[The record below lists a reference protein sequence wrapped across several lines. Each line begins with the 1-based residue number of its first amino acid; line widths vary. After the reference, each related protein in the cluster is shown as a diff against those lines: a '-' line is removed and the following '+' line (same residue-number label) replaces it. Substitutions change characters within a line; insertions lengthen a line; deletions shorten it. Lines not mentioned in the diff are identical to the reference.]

1 MSTYG
6 PEVTFD
12 LPSGDDRVQQ
22 LADTADVEYGDTQ
35 HYRQGDDVDDD
46 LRAALREAI
55 LPATHGRVDLSGFE
69 LHTIDHSA
77 ARVEITGSFELTEPP
92 ADFES
97 FARQGGR
104 A

>member
-6 PEVTFD
+6 PELAFD
-12 LPSGDDRVQQ
+12 LPSGDDRVRQ
-22 LADTADVEYGDTQ
+22 LVDAADLDHGDTQ
-35 HYRQGDDVDDD
+35 HYRRGDDVDDD
-46 LRAALREAI
+46 LRAALCEAI

-69 LHTIDHSA
+69 LHTIDA
-77 ARVEITGSFELTEPP
+77 GTRVEITGSFELTEPP

-97 FARQGGR
+97 FARQGGQ